1 MPLRVV
7 DNIDNTAIFEDKNGE
22 RVPLDEAKTLPVGT
36 EYPVFIYDQEK
47 TVCSLKDSPIH
58 IGEIA
63 RLTVSAVS
71 KVGAFLEWGYPKEL
85 FLPFAEQL
93 GQVKPGNAVVVAL
106 YLDKSGRLAATM
118 KIRDFL
124 KTDGPY
130 KENDRV
136 KATVYNIVD
145 GIGAFCLVDMKYEA
159 LLRKDNH
166 RGVLEVGDEIDARV
180 MHVKEDGRL
189 DLSMRERAHKQMD
202 GDGEIILSVLKENGG
217 FLPVNDK
224 TDKDLI
230 SEIFG
235 MSKAAYKRAVGGL
248 LRRSAVEF
256 YRDGL
261 RIKKNKEG
269 KYGTK
274 HENSRQG
281 GRKKYNR
288 RRG

>member
-7 DNIDNTAIFEDKNGE
+7 DNIDNTAIFEDKTGG

-71 KVGAFLEWGYPKEL
+71 KVGAFLDWGYPKEL

-166 RGVLEVGDEIDARV
+166 RGVLEIGDEIDARV

-224 TDKDLI
+224 TDKALI

-248 LRRSAVEF
+248 LRRSCVEF
-256 YRDGL
+256 YREGL
-261 RIKKNKEG
+261 RIKKNKES
-269 KYGTK
+269 KHGTK
-274 HENSRQG
+274 NKNSRQG